1 MKVKKIIKII
11 ASLFILSLNLQ
22 ANDSY
27 HMNHQNMRTHH
38 ESFENL
44 SPKQREKMM
53 DLKAEFMHKEFH
65 LNHEMRKLRM
75 ELNSCMTREEID
87 IDEYRELR
95 ERTLELKDQ
104 RKKLRIEYRKLIFDA
119 MENSMTNGENP

>member
-1 MKVKKIIKII
+1 MKVKKTIKII
-11 ASLFILSLNLQ
+11 ALLFILSLNLQ

-27 HMNHQNMRTHH
+27 HMNYQNMRTHH
-38 ESFENL
+38 EPFENL
-44 SPKQREKMM
+44 SPKQRERVMN
-53 DLKAEFMHKEFH
+53 LKAEFMHKEFH

-87 IDEYRELR
+87 IDEYHELR
-95 ERTLELKDQ
+95 ERAQELKDQ

-119 MENSMTNGENP
+119 IKNSMTSGENP

>member
-1 MKVKKIIKII
+1 MEVKIIIKIV
-11 ASLFILSLNLQ
+11 ASLFLLSLYLQ

-27 HMNHQNMRTHH
+27 HINHQNIRAHH

-44 SPKQREKMM
+44 FPKQREKVM

-65 LNHEMRKLRM
+65 FNHEMRKLRL
-75 ELNSCMTREEID
+75 ELNSCMIRDEVD

-95 ERTLELKDQ
+95 ERTLKLKEQ
-104 RKKLRIEYRKLIFDA
+104 RKKLRIKYRKLIFDT
-119 MENSMTNGENP
+119 MKNSMTNGENP